1 MRDLQKIRQR
11 VFTVLAILGFICA
24 GLLVY
29 LLWPGSSISAQ
40 REQAEALQQQYKSLS
55 HEVEPLNGIEGKLM
69 QTRADIKNFYKVT
82 VPSRASEISL
92 RLEKI
97 SQDAGVQNQ
106 GIRYSSKATSEKN
119 DLPGLQ
125 RQEIETSVSGEYPK
139 LAHFINAIEQDKVL
153 FVIDEVTLSSQQ
165 NGMVTLQ
172 IKLHTFLKEA

>member
-24 GLLVY
+24 GFLVY

-40 REQAEALQQQYKSLS
+40 REQAEALQQQYKTLS
-55 HEVEPLNGIEGKLM
+55 REVEPLNGIESKLM
-69 QTRADIKNFYKVT
+69 QTRADIKNFYRDT

-97 SQDAGVQNQ
+97 SQGAGVQNQ
-106 GIRYSSKATSEKN
+106 GIRYSTKTSSDKN

-125 RQEIETSVSGEYPK
+125 RQEIDTSVSGEYPK

-153 FVIDEVTLSSQQ
+153 FVIDEVTLTSQQ
-165 NGMVTLQ
+165 SGMVTLQ

>member
-55 HEVEPLNGIEGKLM
+55 REVEPLNGIEGKLM
-69 QTRADIKNFYKVT
+69 QTRADIKNFYKDT
-82 VPSRASEISL
+82 VPGRASEISL

-97 SQDAGVQNQ
+97 SQDSGVQNQ
-106 GIRYSSKATSEKN
+106 GIRYSSKTTSDKN

-125 RQEIETSVSGEYPK
+125 RLEIDTSVSGEYPK
-139 LAHFINAIEQDKVL
+139 LAHFINAIERDKVL
-153 FVIDEVTLSSQQ
+153 FVIDQVTLTSQQ
-165 NGMVTLQ
+165 SGMVTLQ

>member
-24 GLLVY
+24 GFLVY

-55 HEVEPLNGIEGKLM
+55 REVEPLNGIEGKLM
-69 QTRADIKNFYKVT
+69 QTRADIKNFYKDT

-106 GIRYSSKATSEKN
+106 GIRYSSKTTSDKN

-125 RQEIETSVSGEYPK
+125 RLEIDTSVSGEYPK
-139 LAHFINAIEQDKVL
+139 LAHFINAIERDKVL
-153 FVIDEVTLSSQQ
+153 FVIDQVTLTSQQ
-165 NGMVTLQ
+165 SGMVTLQ

>member
-55 HEVEPLNGIEGKLM
+55 REVEPLNGIEGKLM
-69 QTRADIKNFYKVT
+69 QTRADIKNFYRDT

-97 SQDAGVQNQ
+97 SQDSGVQNQ
-106 GIRYSSKATSEKN
+106 GIRYSSKTTSDKN

-125 RQEIETSVSGEYPK
+125 RLEIDTSVSGEYPK
-139 LAHFINAIEQDKVL
+139 LAHFINAIERDKVL
-153 FVIDEVTLSSQQ
+153 FVIDQVTLTSQQ
-165 NGMVTLQ
+165 SGMVTLQ